1 MADTIADHIALDA
14 ITVTDEIPTKTI
26 ASNPSIDSKEQAQM
40 PEPMQV
46 EESNI
51 DDRSKPRTLAIVAAL
66 YMVLFIA
73 ALDQTI
79 IA

>member
-1 MADTIADHIALDA
+1 MAHTIADHIALDA
-14 ITVTDEIPTKTI
+14 ITVVDETTTKNSAANPT
-26 ASNPSIDSKEQAQM
+26 IDTEEPTQI
-40 PEPMQV
+40 PEPVQI
-46 EESNI
+46 EE
-51 DDRSKPRTLAIVAAL
+51 DDVDTRSKSRTLAIVAAL